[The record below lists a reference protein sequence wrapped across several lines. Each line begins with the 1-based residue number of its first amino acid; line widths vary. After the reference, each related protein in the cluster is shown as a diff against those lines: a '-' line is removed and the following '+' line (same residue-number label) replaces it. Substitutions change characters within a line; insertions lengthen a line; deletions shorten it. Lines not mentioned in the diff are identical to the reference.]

1 MSDKN
6 ISPEERAA
14 RGKRLLRYG
23 MFVLVVTTWVAV
35 FLSMYFITGPLTG
48 SMGPALKTSLLVSGI
63 ALAACIVVWFL
74 YTKLIL
80 KD

>member
-1 MSDKN
+1 MSSKN
-6 ISPEERAA
+6 VSPEERAV
-14 RGKRLLRYG
+14 RGKRLLLYG

-48 SMGPALKTSLLVSGI
+48 SMGPAFQTSLLVSGI
-63 ALAACIVVWFL
+63 ALLACIVVWFL

-80 KD
+80 KE